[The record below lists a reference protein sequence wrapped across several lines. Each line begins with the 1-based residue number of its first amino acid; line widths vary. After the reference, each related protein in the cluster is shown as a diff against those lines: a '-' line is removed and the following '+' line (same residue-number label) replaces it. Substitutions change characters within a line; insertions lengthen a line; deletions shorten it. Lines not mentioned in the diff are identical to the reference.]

1 LEANGMKVEDA
12 GPEFL
17 AELEAIGAKMKA
29 DWLSEVGADG
39 QAILDA
45 YNAN

>member
-1 LEANGMKVEDA
+1 MAVTDA

-17 AELEAIGAKMKA
+17 GELQEIGAKMTA
-29 DWLSEVGADG
+29 DWLEAAGDDG
-39 QAILDA
+39 KAILDA

>member
-1 LEANGMKVEDA
+1 MSVEDA

-17 AELEAIGAKMKA
+17 AELEKIGAKMTA
-29 DWLSEVGADG
+29 EWLETAGADG
-39 QAILDA
+39 KAILDA

>member
-1 LEANGMKVEDA
+1 MKVEDA

-17 AELEAIGAKMKA
+17 AELEAIGAKMTA